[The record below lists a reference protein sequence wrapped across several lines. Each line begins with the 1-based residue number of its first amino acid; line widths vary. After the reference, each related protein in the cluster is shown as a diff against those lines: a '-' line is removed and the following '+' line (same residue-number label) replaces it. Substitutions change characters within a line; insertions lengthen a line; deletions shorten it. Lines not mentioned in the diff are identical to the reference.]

1 MILDDVVYLIHQ
13 LTNKFNYTSLQ
24 LIMIMKEIPKTH
36 VSFSVDIL
44 NSASEKTE
52 GKRKTG

>member
-1 MILDDVVYLIHQ
+1 
-13 LTNKFNYTSLQ
+13 
-24 LIMIMKEIPKTH
+24 MKEIPKTH